1 MAHKSSFLVAYLV
14 LVVLTVATTGLIS
27 KNQQQK
33 LTINSAAFNHH
44 HKFQQRQGMNSKWD
58 VDVPNEFGE
67 RIESVKAAVIGCG
80 GGIIAL
86 LPYGFLKGIAL
97 RFSARWEFEFD
108 VWVLGLALFAIT
120 YRYAVRKDN
129 NPNLKQ
135 GVVGSFAITRALSSI
150 DVRDDLCTSIPI
162 NCGAPFYLFSESML
176 FQGVTAFAESIIAYG
191 GAAYVLERCMS
202 SGLLSKFP
210 KDE

>member
-1 MAHKSSFLVAYLV
+1 MVHTTIV
-14 LVVLTVATTGLIS
+14 LFTCVVLIVLTVETTGLAF
-27 KNQQQK
+27 KNRQQT
-33 LTINSAAFNHH
+33 LTIKIPEPRSLSATNT
-44 HKFQQRQGMNSKWD
+44 KWD

-80 GGIIAL
+80 GGLIAL
-86 LPYGFLKGIAL
+86 LPYGILKGIVMK
-97 RFSARWEFEFD
+97 FSATWEFEFD

-135 GVVGSFAITRALSSI
+135 GVVGSFAITRALSTI
-150 DVRDDLCTSIPI
+150 DVRDDLCSSIPI

-176 FQGVTAFAESIIAYG
+176 IQGIAAFTESIIAYG
-191 GAAYVLERCMS
+191 GAAYILERCMS